1 MNVCCTLRR
10 IQLWRNSAEL
20 RLWRWKVVCTEPD
33 YSQGQV
39 SKVYLRKVILGSLSQ
54 YILISKMDIITILNQ
69 MLLKDR
75 AELTYVQ
82 RTLCRTGRVKLY
94 CQVQHTVKSQ
104 ILSLLIK
111 VIFLIKQNNLFLA
124 LIFYIFYLI

>member
-1 MNVCCTLRR
+1 MEGCMHRAYN
-10 IQLWRNSAEL
+10 NEH
-20 RLWRWKVVCTEPD
+20 D
-33 YSQGQV
+33 YPQGQV

-82 RTLCRTGRVKLY
+82 RTLCRIGRVKLY
-94 CQVQHTVKSQ
+94 CQVQHTVKRQ

-111 VIFLIKQNNLFLA
+111 VIFDKTKIISSLH
-124 LIFYIFYLI
+124 